1 MEEVYLTR
9 NQAFI
14 AHTRCIHAGGEAT
27 VEKSPVKYILKHD
40 GETKCI
46 ADVSLY
52 FHFTLDEN
60 QYGSDARKVQIR
72 K

>member
-9 NQAFI
+9 NEVFI
-14 AHTRCIHAGGEAT
+14 AHVRCVHAGGEAT
-27 VEKSPVKYILKHD
+27 MEKDAKKYILKYC
-40 GETKCI
+40 GERKYI

-52 FHFTLDEN
+52 FHYTWDDN
-60 QYGSDARKVQIR
+60 HYGSDARKVEFR